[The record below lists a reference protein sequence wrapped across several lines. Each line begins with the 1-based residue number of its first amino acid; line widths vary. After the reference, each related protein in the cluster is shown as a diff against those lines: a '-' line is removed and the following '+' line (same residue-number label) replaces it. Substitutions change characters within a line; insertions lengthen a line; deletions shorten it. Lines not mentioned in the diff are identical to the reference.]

1 MSLITA
7 EEVSAIAF
15 VNALDPALVLPV
27 FISSAQTKYIVPL
40 VTQSVIDEIIA
51 TPADFLTLTDEYI
64 KPYLA
69 FCIKYS
75 FYNQLLTETDTFPT
89 SDDQRSAALQEVLS
103 IMEVLRDLL
112 KTYLN
117 DNIFESPV
125 TETKTSVAGIFLSS
139 SKPAAASTDPNT
151 DVASTLNAASVATLS
166 DTDTLNFIQFT
177 TGLLR
182 KLSWSNIKTNLKT
195 AFDQVYAAINHNH
208 DADYAV
214 TDHDHDSDYAATNH
228 AHSGMILSVTDGLF
242 DLAATDGVLTVAPF
256 PAKITPA
263 PNYAYFRNWDGSQ
276 PASTKQLVLEG
287 ILYAAKI
294 YTYSSSAIPLESLS
308 GSVTFPAAKFNGGT
322 VCQASNSLPVLH
334 LQHFVGGSSGCNAIL
349 LQITRDILD
358 TVSQNKPIININDDP
373 VSPNVTGELLRATID
388 SILRVNLNP
397 RVPDGSSAVAYMLD
411 TRNNLVEAAAKLLS
425 IRNQGVE
432 KLSLSASGNLSVPAL
447 TVNGQAGVS
456 GSFISADGKTITV
469 TNGIISSII

>member
-1 MSLITA
+1 MALITP
-7 EEVSAIAF
+7 EEVSSIAF

-89 SDDQRSAALQEVLS
+89 SDAQRSAALQEVLS

-125 TETKTSVAGIFLSS
+125 TETKPTVAGIFLSS
-139 SKPAAASTDPNT
+139 SKPAAASSDPNT
-151 DVASTLNAASVATLS
+151 DVASTLNAASVATLA
-166 DTDTLNFIQFT
+166 DPDTLNFIQFT

-182 KLSWSNIKTNLKT
+182 KISWSNVKSTLKSI
-195 AFDQVYAAINHNH
+195 FDQFYAS
-208 DADYAV
+208 V
-214 TDHDHDSDYAATNH
+214 DHDHGDTISDVTDGIFNLDATD
-228 AHSGMILSVTDGLF
+228 GILSVT
-242 DLAATDGVLTVAPF
+242 PF
-256 PAKITPA
+256 PAKPV
-263 PNYAYFRNWDGSQ
+263 PSPDYAYFRNWDGFIPTS
-276 PASTKQLVLEG
+276 PKPLVLEG
-287 ILYAAKI
+287 MLSASKFTGYNASYPPIEAI
-294 YTYSSSAIPLESLS
+294 SSGYSN
-308 GSVTFPAAKFNGGT
+308 PAAKFNGGV
-322 VCQASNSLPVLH
+322 VCQANNGVPVL
-334 LQHFVGGSSGCNAIL
+334 LVQHFVSGTGGVEAIL
-349 LQITRDILD
+349 LQITRNISGTL
-358 TVSQNKPIININDDP
+358 SHNKPVININDDP
-373 VSPNVTGELLRATID
+373 ESPNVTGELLKATID

-397 RVPDGSSAVAYMLD
+397 RVPDASSAVAYMLD
-411 TRNNLVEAAAKLLS
+411 TRNSLVNASAKLLS

-432 KLSLSASGNLSVPAL
+432 KLSLSASGVLSVPAL

-456 GSFISADGKTITV
+456 GSFTSADGKTITV

>member
-1 MSLITA
+1 MSLISSS
-7 EEVSAIAF
+7 EVSSIAF
-15 VNALDPALVLPV
+15 VNALDPTLILPE
-27 FISSAQTKYIVPL
+27 FIASASTKFIVPV
-40 VTQSVIDEIIA
+40 VTQPVLDSIDA
-51 TPADFLTLTDEYI
+51 APSDYTTLVDGYI

-69 FCIKYS
+69 FAVKYM
-75 FYNQLLTETDTFPT
+75 FYNQLLTETQQFPT
-89 SDDQRSAALQEVLS
+89 SDDQRMAAIQEILT
-103 IMEVLRDLL
+103 ILEIKRDLL

-117 DNIFESPV
+117 DNVFETPV
-125 TETKTSVAGIFLSS
+125 TETKPTVAGIFLSS
-139 SKPAAASTDPNT
+139 SKPAAASSDPNT

-166 DTDTLNFIQFT
+166 DADTLNFIQFT

-182 KLSWSNIKTNLKT
+182 KLSWSNIKTTLKT
-195 AFDQVYAAINHNH
+195 AFDQVYATINHNH
-208 DADYAV
+208 DSEYAV

-228 AHSGMILSVTDGLF
+228 AHSGMISSVTDGMF

-256 PAKITPA
+256 SAKITPA
-263 PNYAYFRNWDGSQ
+263 PNYSYFRNWDGSQ

-287 ILYAAKI
+287 ILYASKI
-294 YTYSSSAIPLESLS
+294 YSYNSSVIPLESLS
-308 GSVTFPAAKFNGGT
+308 GSVTVPAAKFNGGT

-334 LQHFVGGSSGCNAIL
+334 LQHFVGGSSACNAIL

-373 VSPNVTGELLRATID
+373 VSPNVTGELLKATVD

-411 TRNNLVEAAAKLLS
+411 TRNNLVDAAAKLLS

-432 KLSLSASGNLSVPAL
+432 KFSLSASGVLSVPAL

-456 GSFISADGKTITV
+456 GSFTSADGKTITV